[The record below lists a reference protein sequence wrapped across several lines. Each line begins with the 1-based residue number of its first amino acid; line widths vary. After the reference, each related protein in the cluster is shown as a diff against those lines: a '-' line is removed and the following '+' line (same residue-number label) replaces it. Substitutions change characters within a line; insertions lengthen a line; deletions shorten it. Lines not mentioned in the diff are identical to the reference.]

1 MRYRV
6 FVSNGEEYKSLY
18 TTDNEEARLLFNMA
32 KNSGMFTYA
41 AIYKVVDESHMI
53 TEWFKEDEYGNE
65 L

>member
-18 TTDNEEARLLFNMA
+18 TTDTEEARLLFNMA
-32 KNSGMFTYA
+32 KNSGMFTYVCLD
-41 AIYKVVDESHMI
+41 KVIDDNQII